1 MERGKFIAL
10 EGIDGSGKSTQI
22 GRLVRRL
29 TDRGITCHATREPTG
44 RPVGT
49 LIRQALTGQT
59 PLDPRVIAALYAADR
74 IDHLVNGED
83 GLLALVERGVT
94 VVTDR
99 YYFSSYAYHSVDMDM
114 DWVIGANSVSAG
126 LLRPTL
132 TVFLD
137 VSVDR
142 AMERIRRGR
151 DRVEL
156 FEREDRLRKTRAL
169 YFEAFERLKGTEA
182 VVVVD
187 GGLPEDEV
195 EERVWAAVDSFFLKE
210 NGPDRRNRK
219 RT

>member
-1 MERGKFIAL
+1 MERGNFIAL
-10 EGIDGSGKSTQI
+10 EGIDGSGTSTQI
-22 GRLVRRL
+22 ERLVRRL
-29 TDRGITCHATREPTG
+29 TEQGISCHATREPTG
-44 RPVGT
+44 RPVGA

-83 GLLALVERGVT
+83 GLLSLVERGVT

-114 DWVIGANSVSAG
+114 DWVIGANSVSAA

-137 VSVDR
+137 VSVEL

-151 DRVEL
+151 GQVEL
-156 FEREDRLRKTRAL
+156 FEREDRLRRTRAL
-169 YFEAFERLKGTEA
+169 YFEAFERLKGTETLA
-182 VVVVD
+182 VVD
-187 GGLPEDEV
+187 GTGPEDEV
-195 EERVWAAVDSFFLKE
+195 ARRIWAAVSPCF
-210 NGPDRRNRK
+210 
-219 RT
+219 T

>member
-1 MERGKFIAL
+1 MEKGKFIVL

-29 TDRGITCHATREPTG
+29 TDRGISCRATREPTG

-49 LIRQALTGQT
+49 LIRQALTGQV

-83 GLLALVERGVT
+83 GLLALVERGIT

-99 YYFSSYAYHSVDMDM
+99 YYFSSYAYHSVDMEM
-114 DWVIGANSVSAG
+114 DWVIGTNSVSAE

-137 VSVDR
+137 VPVDR

-151 DRVEL
+151 DQVEL
-156 FEREDRLRKTRAL
+156 FEREDRLRQTRAL
-169 YFEAFERLKGTEA
+169 YFEAFERLKQEETVA
-182 VVVVD
+182 VVD
-187 GGLPEDEV
+187 GCGPEDEV
-195 EERVWAAVDSFFLKE
+195 EERVWAAVSPYF
-210 NGPDRRNRK
+210 
-219 RT
+219 T

>member
-10 EGIDGSGKSTQI
+10 EGIDGSGKSTQL
-22 GRLVRRL
+22 GRLVQRL
-29 TDRGITCHATREPTG
+29 TGLGVDCRATREPTG
-44 RPVGT
+44 RPVGA
-49 LIRQALTGQT
+49 LIRQALTGQI

-83 GLLALVERGVT
+83 GLLSQVDRGIT

-114 DWVIGANSVSAG
+114 DWVIRANSVSAG

-137 VSVDR
+137 VPVEM

-151 DRVEL
+151 DHKEL
-156 FEREDRLRKTRAL
+156 FEKEDRLRKTRAL
-169 YFEAFERLKGTEA
+169 YFEAFGRLKETETVA
-182 VVVVD
+182 VVD
-187 GGLPEDEV
+187 GCGPEDGV
-195 EERVWAAVDSFFLKE
+195 EERIWAAVSPLFS
-210 NGPDRRNRK
+210 
-219 RT
+219 